1 VFADDPPG
9 VDDTRDPGQ
18 AAEKDVDQ
26 ELTTAACLKEDWYG
40 RQQDS
45 YGYAHRRGGQ
55 PYENGAAHQ
64 VSNIGLPR
72 T

>member
-9 VDDTRDPGQ
+9 VDDTRDPGET
-18 AAEKDVDQ
+18 AEKDVDQ
-26 ELTTAACLKEDWYG
+26 ELTTAAGLHEYGDG

>member
-1 VFADDPPG
+1 MFADDPPG

-26 ELTTAACLKEDWYG
+26 ELASAAGLHEYGDG

-45 YGYAHRRGGQ
+45 QDVKKHVSGRRFDHDGR
-55 PYENGAAHQ
+55 
-64 VSNIGLPR
+64 L
-72 T
+72 